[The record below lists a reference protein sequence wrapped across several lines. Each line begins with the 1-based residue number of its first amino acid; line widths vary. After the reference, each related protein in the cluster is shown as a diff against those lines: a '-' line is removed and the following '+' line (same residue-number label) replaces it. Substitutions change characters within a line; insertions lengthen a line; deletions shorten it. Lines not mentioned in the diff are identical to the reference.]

1 MGKES
6 GAKVVELQCVEET
19 VEFWSSRGF
28 VRTRKGKQCTYAAGE
43 GYVHMSAS
51 VQSVMTAILTQSGL
65 SRASMGCGHRPT
77 QPKPFDSTDRSTST
91 PTR

>member
-6 GAKVVELQCVEET
+6 GAKVVELQCVEEK

-51 VQSVMTAILTQSGL
+51 VQSVMTAIDAIGPFESLDGV
-65 SRASMGCGHRPT
+65 RPSPDPAQT
-77 QPKPFDSTDRSTST
+77 LRQH
-91 PTR
+91 